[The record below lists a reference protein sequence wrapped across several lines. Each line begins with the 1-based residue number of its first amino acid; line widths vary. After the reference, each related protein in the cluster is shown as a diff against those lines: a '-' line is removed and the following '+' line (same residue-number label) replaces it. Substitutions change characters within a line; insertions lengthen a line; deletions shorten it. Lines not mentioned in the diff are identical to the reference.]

1 MAALRLTTQRVVG
14 TVLAAGL
21 ADGVLHVIPDPV
33 VLAGLAVGGEFLAV
47 TVQNVNFTGFVVFL
61 TLPLLLL
68 SRPTQGQAH
77 AAVRVATTVVGAG
90 VALGISAL
98 AAWLAQRPSSAPPR
112 RPPEPLPGSA
122 AG

>member
-1 MAALRLTTQRVVG
+1 MAALRLTSQRVVG

-21 ADGVLHVIPDPV
+21 AAVVLQVVPDSV
-33 VLAGLAVGGEFLAV
+33 VLAGLAIGAEFLAV
-47 TVQNVNFTGFVVFL
+47 TVKYVNFTVFIFFL

-68 SRPTQGQAH
+68 SGPTQGPAH
-77 AAVRVATTVVGAG
+77 AALRVVTTVVGAL

-98 AAWLAQRPSSAPPR
+98 AAWLAQRAAAPPR

-122 AG
+122 AL